1 MRFTDLQFL
10 PHPVQAGGIQA
21 KAQMGPYEVSVVD
34 LSGEGKNYEVAIFKN
49 GSFVQ
54 LPGIHPDPLD
64 EMDWVDDVI
73 HYQSPDNVEG
83 ILLKLALII
92 GENSQPKTV
101 DKVLN

>member
-10 PHPVQAGGIQA
+10 PHPVKAGGIQA
-21 KAQMGPYEVSVVD
+21 KVQMGPYEVSVVD
-34 LSGEGKNYEVAIFKN
+34 LTGKGNHYELAIFN
-49 GSFVQ
+49 DGRFVQ
-54 LPGIHPDPLD
+54 LTGIHRDPLN
-64 EMDWVDDVI
+64 EIYWVDDVI

-92 GENSQPKTV
+92 GENSQPKPV